1 MNWAILG
8 TIIGL
13 IVLSLTGF
21 IALAT
26 IMIGMQKNMI
36 DMQKNIG
43 ILLGRTEH
51 LQPTLTDHG
60 DRISRLESMPSTPP
74 ATSEDAKASAET
86 ETSAAKSSSHQLAA
100 ASR

>member
-51 LQPTLTDHG
+51 LQPT
-60 DRISRLESMPSTPP
+60 
-74 ATSEDAKASAET
+74 
-86 ETSAAKSSSHQLAA
+86 
-100 ASR
+100 